1 MGGTPEARDL
11 GRQTNSWEL
20 SALLQRQCRQ
30 EAPCDCRCGAPEA
43 SQRYQAA
50 LGRVLC
56 VSQHSQ
62 VPAANLP

>member
-1 MGGTPEARDL
+1 MPSCKDNAGKKPPVTVAVEAL
-11 GRQTNSWEL
+11 G
-20 SALLQRQCRQ
+20 
-30 EAPCDCRCGAPEA
+30 A

-56 VSQHSQ
+56 VSQHSE

>member
-1 MGGTPEARDL
+1 MPSCKDNAGKKLPVTVAVEPL
-11 GRQTNSWEL
+11 
-20 SALLQRQCRQ
+20 
-30 EAPCDCRCGAPEA
+30 EA